1 MSGTSYGTENLIA
14 KKGSTQPLKIE
25 TKMSSALAKMWAFS
39 TSEIRSTPAAAA
51 AALLSEWTGCKQKQ
65 EARKQMFC

>member
-1 MSGTSYGTENLIA
+1 MALKRSL

-39 TSEIRSTPAAAA
+39 TPEIRSTQETAV
-51 AALLSEWTGCKQKQ
+51 ALRVDRL
-65 EARKQMFC
+65 